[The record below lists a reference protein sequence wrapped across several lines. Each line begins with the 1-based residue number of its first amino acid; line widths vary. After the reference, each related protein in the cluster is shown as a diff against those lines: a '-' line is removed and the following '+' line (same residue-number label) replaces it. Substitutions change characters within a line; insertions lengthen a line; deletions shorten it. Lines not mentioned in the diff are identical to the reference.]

1 MRARG
6 AGVSALAAIMLVGC
20 SAPSPVPDGI
30 ALPRHGWTGGGPAAL
45 GSGTLQVHDGCLVL
59 RQDDGTSYLIVWP
72 GAARLAIAQGVPAV
86 TIGDRTARL
95 GDEIHLGGG
104 YYTDLAFVVEEL
116 RDSVLPPGCATP
128 EIFMTT
134 GFAEG

>member
-1 MRARG
+1 MRGRVAV
-6 AGVSALAAIMLVGC
+6 VSAFAAILLIAC

-30 ALPRHGWTGGGPAAL
+30 AFPRHGWTGGGPTAL
-45 GSGTLQVHDGCLVL
+45 GSGSLQLDGGCLVL
-59 RQDDGTSYLIVWP
+59 RQDDGTSYLVVWP
-72 GAARLAIAQGVPAV
+72 GAARLGIAQGVPAV

-95 GDEIHLGGG
+95 GDEIQLGGG
-104 YYTDLAFVVEEL
+104 YYTDLAFVIEEL

-134 GFAEG
+134 GFAEA